1 MADRLRKALRHNNI
15 GVQEMAD
22 YLGVGRNTVGRYV
35 NGHGSPDRRTLLLWA
50 MRTGV
55 PIEWLETG
63 TAPSGPG
70 DGGTQPTD
78 YGCAQVHVL
87 RAA

>member
-1 MADRLRKALRHNNI
+1 MADRLRKSLRHNNI

-63 TAPSGPG
+63 EAHGDPRGGGPKS
-70 DGGTQPTD
+70 TD
-78 YGCAQVHVL
+78 YGYAQVHIL